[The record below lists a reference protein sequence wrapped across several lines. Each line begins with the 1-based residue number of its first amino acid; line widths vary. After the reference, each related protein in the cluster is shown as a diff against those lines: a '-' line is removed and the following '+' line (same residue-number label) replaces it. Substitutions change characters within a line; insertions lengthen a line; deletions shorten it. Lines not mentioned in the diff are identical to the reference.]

1 MTNELTVRVERPV
14 IPAMSWNKD
23 EVQKNLDE
31 MLAAYTG
38 RVYTPDSIK
47 SAKADRALI
56 RKWKIQLGSALTAA
70 NKLYTDPLESF
81 KASIREMQAQC
92 DKAANAI
99 DKQVKAVEQA
109 EKDEKAAS
117 LRLVYQDCIDE
128 LKPLVPFERLLD
140 AHWLNKTYDLAQAE
154 KELRQAVE
162 NIRSDLAFLRET
174 CGIDLEPCT
183 TEYLK
188 DFSVNAAVREHN
200 RREDSR
206 SAQREA
212 EAARIAAE
220 RARAAAPVIAPP
232 TEEER
237 EMKAKAQQNTQA
249 SAFITASGRLD
260 CEVLQQFAEPAAPAR
275 KRYSFYVDFTEDD
288 IRWFKQGAA
297 ERGFR
302 YGSIK

>member
-31 MLAAYTG
+31 MLAVYTG

-56 RKWKIQLGSALTAA
+56 RKWKTQLGSALTAA

-81 KASIREMQAQC
+81 KTSIREMQAQC

-128 LKPLVPFERLLD
+128 LKPLIPFERLLD

-154 KELRQAVE
+154 KDLRQAVE

>member
-56 RKWKIQLGSALTAA
+56 RKWKTQLGSALTAA

-81 KASIREMQAQC
+81 KTSIREMQAQC

-128 LKPLVPFERLLD
+128 LKPLIPFERLLD

-188 DFSVNAAVREHN
+188 DFSVNAAVREHT

-260 CEVLQQFAEPAAPAR
+260 CEVLQQFAEPAAPVR

>member
-14 IPAMSWNKD
+14 IPAMNWNKD

-56 RKWKIQLGSALTAA
+56 QKWKTQLGSALTAA

-81 KASIREMQAQC
+81 KTSIREMQAQC
-92 DKAANAI
+92 EKAANAI

-128 LKPLVPFERLLD
+128 LKPLIPFERLLD

-232 TEEER
+232 TEEEQ

>member
-56 RKWKIQLGSALTAA
+56 RKWKTQLGSALTAA

-81 KASIREMQAQC
+81 KTSIREMQAQC

-109 EKDEKAAS
+109 KKDEKAAS

-128 LKPLVPFERLLD
+128 LKPLIPFERLLD

-154 KELRQAVE
+154 KDLRQAVE

-260 CEVLQQFAEPAAPAR
+260 CEVLQQFAEPAAPVR

>member
-56 RKWKIQLGSALTAA
+56 RKWKTQLGSALTAA

-81 KASIREMQAQC
+81 KTSIREMQAQC

-99 DKQVKAVEQA
+99 DKQVKAVERA

-128 LKPLVPFERLLD
+128 LKPLIPFERLLD

-200 RREDSR
+200 HREDSR

-260 CEVLQQFAEPAAPAR
+260 CEVLQQFAEPAAHAR

>member
-1 MTNELTVRVERPV
+1 MTNELTVRVERLV
-14 IPAMSWNKD
+14 IPTMSWNKD

-56 RKWKIQLGSALTAA
+56 RKWKTQLGSALTAA

-81 KASIREMQAQC
+81 KTSIREMQAQC

-128 LKPLVPFERLLD
+128 LKPLISFERLLD

>member
-47 SAKADRALI
+47 NAKADRALI
-56 RKWKIQLGSALTAA
+56 RKWKTQLGSALTAA

-128 LKPLVPFERLLD
+128 LKPLIPFERLLD

-188 DFSVNAAVREHN
+188 DFSVNAAIREHN

>member
-56 RKWKIQLGSALTAA
+56 RKWKTQLGSALTAA

-81 KASIREMQAQC
+81 KTSIREMQAQC
-92 DKAANAI
+92 DKASNAI

-128 LKPLVPFERLLD
+128 LKPLIPFERLLD

-188 DFSVNAAVREHN
+188 DFSVNAAVREHT

>member
-1 MTNELTVRVERPV
+1 M
-14 IPAMSWNKD
+14 
-23 EVQKNLDE
+23 
-31 MLAAYTG
+31 
-38 RVYTPDSIK
+38 
-47 SAKADRALI
+47 
-56 RKWKIQLGSALTAA
+56 
-70 NKLYTDPLESF
+70 
-81 KASIREMQAQC
+81 
-92 DKAANAI
+92 
-99 DKQVKAVEQA
+99 
-109 EKDEKAAS
+109 
-117 LRLVYQDCIDE
+117 
-128 LKPLVPFERLLD
+128 
-140 AHWLNKTYDLAQAE
+140 
-154 KELRQAVE
+154 E

-200 RREDSR
+200 HREDSR

>member
-1 MTNELTVRVERPV
+1 
-14 IPAMSWNKD
+14 
-23 EVQKNLDE
+23 
-31 MLAAYTG
+31 
-38 RVYTPDSIK
+38 
-47 SAKADRALI
+47 
-56 RKWKIQLGSALTAA
+56 
-70 NKLYTDPLESF
+70 
-81 KASIREMQAQC
+81 MQAQC

-99 DKQVKAVEQA
+99 DKQVKAVERA

-128 LKPLVPFERLLD
+128 LKPLIPFERLLD

-260 CEVLQQFAEPAAPAR
+260 CEVLQQFAEPAAPVR

>member
-56 RKWKIQLGSALTAA
+56 RKWKTQLGSALTAA

-81 KASIREMQAQC
+81 KTSIREMQAQC

-117 LRLVYQDCIDE
+117 LRFVYQDCIDE
-128 LKPLVPFERLLD
+128 LKPLIPFERLLD

-260 CEVLQQFAEPAAPAR
+260 CEVLQQFAEPAAHAR